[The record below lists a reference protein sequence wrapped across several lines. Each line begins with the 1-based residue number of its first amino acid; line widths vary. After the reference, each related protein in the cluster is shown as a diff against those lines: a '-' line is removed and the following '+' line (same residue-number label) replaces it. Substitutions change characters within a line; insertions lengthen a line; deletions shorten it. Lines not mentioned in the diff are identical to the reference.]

1 MDAVS
6 EPEKDDSYDRKTLI
20 TAAALF
26 IGFCLL
32 IFYAPNI
39 MLMIGGENSY
49 MAGAFVVAI
58 MVLPFVG
65 FWLRGR
71 MKR

>member
-1 MDAVS
+1 MSA
-6 EPEKDDSYDRKTLI
+6 PQNDDGYDRKTLI

-32 IFYAPNI
+32 VFYAPSI
-39 MLMIGGENSY
+39 MLMIGGEHGY
-49 MAGAFVVAI
+49 VAGAFVVGVMA
-58 MVLPFVG
+58 LPFVG

-71 MKR
+71 TKR